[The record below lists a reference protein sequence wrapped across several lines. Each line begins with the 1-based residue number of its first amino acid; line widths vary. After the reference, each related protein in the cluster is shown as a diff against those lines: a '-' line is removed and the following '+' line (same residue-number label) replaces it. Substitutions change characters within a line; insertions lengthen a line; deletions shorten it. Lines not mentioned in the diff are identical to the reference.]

1 METNDTVQLKDE
13 NIYPDDS
20 VLKQVLGQSFD
31 AYRDLLELFSQNE
44 ITHEWRYYRDGKA
57 WLCKVQKKKKT
68 IVWMS
73 AWNGYIKATIYFPE
87 RYLEELLALKISE
100 LMKEKIR
107 SVKRVGKSVPCIFE
121 VRDKAVLMDFNEVMQ
136 FKKSLK

>member
-1 METNDTVQLKDE
+1 METADTIQLKDE

-20 VLKQVLGQSFD
+20 VLSQVLGQSFD
-31 AYRDLLELFSQNE
+31 AYRALLELFSRNQ

-73 AWNGYIKATIYFPE
+73 AWDGFIKATIYFPE

-121 VRDKAVLMDFNEVMQ
+121 IRDKAVLMDFNEVMQ
-136 FKKSLK
+136 LKMRLK

>member
-1 METNDTVQLKDE
+1 METDDTIQLKDE

-121 VRDKAVLMDFNEVMQ
+121 VREKAVLTDFNEVMQ